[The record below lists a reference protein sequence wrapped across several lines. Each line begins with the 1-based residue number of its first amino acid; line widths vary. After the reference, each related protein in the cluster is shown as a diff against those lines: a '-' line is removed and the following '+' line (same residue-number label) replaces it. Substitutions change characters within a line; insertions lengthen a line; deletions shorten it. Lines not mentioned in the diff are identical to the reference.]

1 MKALKK
7 EELFSSGKGRG
18 EIFRQRRLWIERPE
32 DQKWQVGTLESR
44 SRPGEQRQHMQRPG
58 AQKEQEKQLRRS
70 AGRSGKIFFVTLSLL
85 LPLNGAQVPGL
96 YHGPGSAEMLK
107 CDV

>member
-1 MKALKK
+1 MGRGVVTVESPDSPRRSAKSLLGMKALKK

-44 SRPGEQRQHMQRPG
+44 SRPGEQ
-58 AQKEQEKQLRRS
+58 S
-70 AGRSGKIFFVTLSLL
+70 
-85 LPLNGAQVPGL
+85 
-96 YHGPGSAEMLK
+96 
-107 CDV
+107 

>member
-70 AGRSGKIFFVTLSLL
+70 AGRSGRS
-85 LPLNGAQVPGL
+85 
-96 YHGPGSAEMLK
+96 SS
-107 CDV
+107 

>member
-18 EIFRQRRLWIERPE
+18 EMFRQRGLWIERPE
-32 DQKWQVGTLESR
+32 DQKWQVEALESR
-44 SRPGEQRQHMQRPG
+44 SRPGEQRQHVQRPG

-70 AGRSGKIFFVTLSLL
+70 AGKLERFST
-85 LPLNGAQVPGL
+85 
-96 YHGPGSAEMLK
+96 
-107 CDV
+107 